1 MKKILG
7 VLTCCLILLGL
18 TDGSSPQPSEPEFWG
33 SFTNG
38 PVFSSD
44 GLYRAE
50 HAAMKLDG
58 NDVSVIQ
65 VNVYDNNTNELLDS
79 FIPARAWDFW
89 GVCWEE
95 GTHRIWIQSADIG
108 IHCYELQNGSWLLN
122 DSIERPDS
130 IVSKWDDGKT
140 E

>member
-1 MKKILG
+1 MRKLLG
-7 VLTCCLILLGL
+7 IMVGCLILLGMV
-18 TDGSSPQPSEPEFWG
+18 GCSSPQSASPEYWG

-38 PVFSSD
+38 PVISSD

-50 HAAMKLDG
+50 HAAIKQEG
-58 NDVSVIQ
+58 SNVTVIE
-65 VNVYDNNTNELLDS
+65 VKVYDNNTNELLDS

-108 IHCYELQNGSWLLN
+108 IHCYELLNGQWVLN
-122 DSIERPDS
+122 EDIERPDT
-130 IVSKWDDGKT
+130 IISKWGPG
-140 E
+140 

>member
-1 MKKILG
+1 MRKILG
-7 VLTCCLILLGL
+7 SIVCCMILLGL
-18 TDGSSPQPSEPEFWG
+18 GGCSSPQSSVTEYWG

-38 PVFSSD
+38 PVISSD

-50 HAAMKLDG
+50 HAATKQDG
-58 NDVSVIQ
+58 SNVAVIE
-65 VNVYDNNTNELLDS
+65 VKVYVNNTNELLDS

-108 IHCYELQNGSWLLN
+108 IHCYELQNGQWVLN
-122 DSIERPDS
+122 EDIERPDT
-130 IVSKWDDGKT
+130 IISKWGPG
-140 E
+140 

>member
-7 VLTCCLILLGL
+7 AIVCCLILLGMA
-18 TDGSSPQPSEPEFWG
+18 GCSSQKSAAPELWG

-38 PVFSSD
+38 PVVSSD

-50 HAAMKLDG
+50 HAVTEQNG
-58 NDVSVIQ
+58 SDVSVIQ
-65 VNVYDNNTNELLDS
+65 VRVYDNSTNELLDS
-79 FIPARAWDFW
+79 FVPARAMDFW
-89 GVCWEE
+89 GICWED

-108 IHCYELQNGSWLLN
+108 IHCYELQEGSWVLN
-122 DSIERPDS
+122 ESIERPDS
-130 IVSKWDDGKT
+130 IVSKWDS